1 MPLTRPAY
9 PSEFKA
15 EAMRLY
21 RTSGRSLKEIAR
33 NLGEH
38 DLEELKRLRREVR
51 ILREKREILR
61 KAIAFFAKKTD
72 HIVTIYRESRGLYGV
87 PRVQADLRSRYQI
100 RCSKRRV
107 SRLMRQAGLAG
118 VNRGKKRQL
127 SKRDASKTASPDLV
141 ERRFTATAPDR
152 LGVADITQS
161 PLPKAGYICLYLA
174 VLIDLFFR
182 KVIGWSMS
190 GSMLSW

>member
-1 MPLTRPAY
+1 LYKGSNPFGLKKPGLPHLSGHKETWLRCQRECVRMPLTRPAY

-15 EAMRLY
+15 EAVRLY

-38 DLEELKRLRREVR
+38 DLEELKHLRCEVR

-61 KAIAFFAKKTD
+61 KAIAFFAKKTN

-107 SRLMRQAGLAG
+107 SRLMGQAGLAD

-127 SKRDASKTASPDLV
+127 SKRDASKTAS
-141 ERRFTATAPDR
+141 T
-152 LGVADITQS
+152 
-161 PLPKAGYICLYLA
+161 
-174 VLIDLFFR
+174 
-182 KVIGWSMS
+182 W
-190 GSMLSW
+190 